1 MRLKKSTENSSD
13 QIRGIAS
20 MVLALGIAA
29 AILLLVVGI
38 GALRTNS
45 YGYSNLISS
54 VGMIYIIA
62 AIFVLF
68 WHYVA
73 YVLIS
78 SYATFLENSDR
89 TDVIDALYDINDTL
103 RDMGNLTDKVQKT
116 RYQKAMEER
125 AEREKDIE

>member
-1 MRLKKSTENSSD
+1 MRFKKSTENSSD

-20 MVLALGIAA
+20 MVLTFGIGI
-29 AILLLVVGI
+29 AILLVIMGVGI
-38 GALRTNS
+38 LKND
-45 YGYSNLISS
+45 YYSSDGIFSS
-54 VGMIYIIA
+54 IGMMFIVAAIIA
-62 AIFVLF
+62 LF
-68 WHYVA
+68 WHYIT

-103 RDMGNLTDKVQKT
+103 RDMGNLSDKVQKT

>member
-20 MVLALGIAA
+20 MVLTFGIGI
-29 AILLLVVGI
+29 AILLVIMGVGI
-38 GALRTNS
+38 LKND
-45 YGYSNLISS
+45 YYSSDGIFSS
-54 VGMIYIIA
+54 IGMMFIVAAIIA
-62 AIFVLF
+62 LF
-68 WHYVA
+68 WHYIT

-103 RDMGNLTDKVQKT
+103 RDMGNLSDKVQKT